1 MHTRATIE
9 QNDRREEEKKNVYRA
24 KEAEAEDRL
33 RQLAIEKEREDA
45 RKQAEILDRYCVCC
59 LCDVCLCLC
68 QRPHLSACACASVS
82 KFAPMHLCP

>member
-1 MHTRATIE
+1 MK
-9 QNDRREEEKKNVYRA
+9 RREEVQR
-24 KEAEAEDRL
+24 KETSK
-33 RQLAIEKEREDA
+33 QTHIEKEREDA